1 MSPRRLLHIPRH
13 TLRIATYAVAT
24 VLGLGVVLFFSLTR
38 TEVGR
43 DALRQRIERQFAQT
57 FEGRLE
63 IGALKGNLV
72 QQFFADDVRLYDP
85 EGRLMLHVDSVVAN
99 PNWSDLLRQ
108 RFSVGSLTL
117 LRPTFYVL
125 YQADSTWNAADAFR
139 RRVPLE
145 QSAGPQPWSFDSAD
159 LYLIDGAVHTQ
170 HEAALPPSVEAGW
183 LFNFTGTNVRE
194 VQTRATIEWGT
205 DVKLIDVLS
214 FSAVLPDV
222 PFAIE
227 NVQGQLVIEPER
239 VLVNQLVVEAGET
252 DLRFDGVIEQYDSLR
267 TGALNALT
275 LNATLDPSRLDFD
288 GLRALFPRLPL
299 SDAVT
304 ASISLQGP
312 LPQLVIEE
320 ATLARGQTR
329 IRTEGTLLGFP
340 DSLDFDLMVRNT
352 TVTTPDLRAVLPSVS
367 FPDLDH
373 LGVLTMSGTAEGI
386 AHGGLAA
393 SQLRLR
399 TEGMLD
405 VRGTPGHL
413 NAALALRQQPGHS
426 LGYILDLT
434 TDSLNVG
441 LIARDNRFASS
452 LHGQARFQ
460 GSGLSLDSLD
470 TTIRA
475 DLFASELAGRR
486 IDTFHV
492 DASVARRR
500 LEATVAAR
508 QARQGVFAN
517 AILDWNTRLPTYR
530 LGLITRRLDLGP
542 LLASDS
548 LRSSL
553 NTQWTLEG
561 AGLTWENLRGELA
574 VTVDTSAMQWG
585 VTARS
590 VPAHRSVVRVNARA
604 ADAPRLHISGD
615 ALSLRLDGD
624 TSAEAVQALTM
635 LWHYALGE
643 AWNRQTDNLYARA
656 APDPSLA
663 VTDVEG
669 PSLDQL
675 ILQGEA
681 RQALQNVGLDTLT
694 LHLALAIK
702 RADVLSALLPMAP
715 SFDTD
720 FRTEFRLVADADRMH
735 LVGSAQADSMR
746 MQALGAETYRAD
758 FTASAHLDEPIE
770 ASLQTSF
777 EARADTLL
785 LARQVL
791 RAPHV
796 TARYQNRTGHFGI
809 ALDRHKGAGPANV
822 TATLDLLPDRH
833 RLTVQDVDL
842 TVGGYAWK
850 HPQHEVIDLFTD
862 AVVFPGVLLES
873 QPADSGATQRIRVRG
888 ALSSAPQDTLFVDLE
903 AIGLEQLSDFL
914 AGKRSFGGRLNGQLA
929 LTGED
934 QRELTGSLAIDALAL
949 DDRLM
954 GHLEVS
960 SRYIPGAPD
969 VAFDLAILPI
979 DPDDPLLPTM
989 SPAFRITENHLSLAG
1004 TLRLPQPGNDDP
1016 GALDL
1021 KLDVQRAD
1029 AFFFEYIIKEIT
1041 NIEGAFAGTGA
1052 IRGSFDYPLFEAE
1065 LALSDGRFYVPEVN
1079 LRYKIEGPVR
1089 VDDEAIRLDHV
1100 LLSDD
1105 TEGSAVISGSL
1116 FFNDYRFFSFDL
1128 NGRLDEIQII
1138 DVSTYTRRLPFYGT
1152 IWASGD
1158 ATLTGPLDNAFLRS
1172 DNAVTSQQSE
1182 LFIPIITAA
1191 TAVDPGFIIF
1201 ADSTGQI
1208 PEEATL
1214 IRRDNILDDRPVGE
1228 RTFLEGIG
1236 MDLNILAPQGSTV
1249 HLVIDPLLGDVIN
1262 AVGSGRIQLQLQEGD
1277 ISTFGNFEVD
1287 SGDYLFTAGELFVR
1301 RFLINDGTITWTG
1314 DPLNPSLDIE
1324 AAYRTRASRT
1334 GLPEDV
1340 GGTLQS
1346 SLPLIVDLH
1355 ITGELN
1361 AVLVAL
1367 TLTLDRS
1374 RQDAISDT
1382 PLLEAY
1388 LNQPDRAAQH
1398 ATSVLLTNSFLLS
1411 TEGTSNDVLAGSAF
1425 NSVSQLV
1432 SSQLNRYLSQVIPNA
1447 DFTFGVQSDEAA
1459 DDLDVSAGIAIRL
1472 LNERLVIRGQGVY
1485 RGLGDQVEDTAQQGL
1500 EGEFIVEVR
1509 LSPTVSVE
1517 VFYRREGDVLSE
1529 TLITSET
1536 GAGLSYQTEFPTW
1549 RKLIENIFGR
1559 KKRDTASDSTTVV
1572 EAQDDN

>member
-1 MSPRRLLHIPRH
+1 M
-13 TLRIATYAVAT
+13 AT
-24 VLGLGVVLFFSLTR
+24 VLGVGVVLFFSLTR
-38 TEVGR
+38 TQVGR
-43 DALRQRIERQFAQT
+43 DALRQRIERQFNQT

-63 IGALKGNLV
+63 IGTLKGNLV

-117 LRPTFYVL
+117 LRPTFHVL
-125 YQADSTWNAADAFR
+125 YQADSTWNVADAFR
-139 RRVPLE
+139 RRVPVE
-145 QSAGPQPWSFDSAD
+145 QPSGPQPWSFDSAD
-159 LYLIDGAVHTQ
+159 LYLIDGAIETM
-170 HEAALPPSVEAGW
+170 HEAALPQPVEAGW
-183 LFNFTGTNVRE
+183 LFNFAGTTARD

-214 FSAVLPDV
+214 FSALLPEV
-222 PFAIE
+222 PFTME
-227 NVQGQLVIEPER
+227 NMQGQLVIEPER

-252 DLRFDGVIEQYDSLR
+252 DLRFDGAIEQYDSLR
-267 TGALNALT
+267 TGALDALALDIT
-275 LNATLDPSRLDFD
+275 LAPSRLDFAA
-288 GLRALFPRLPL
+288 LRVLFPHLPL
-299 SDAVT
+299 ADAVA
-304 ASISLQGP
+304 ASMRLQGP
-312 LPQLVIEE
+312 LSQLVIEE
-320 ATLARGQTR
+320 AALTRGQSR
-329 IRTEGTLLGFP
+329 IRAEGTLLGFP
-340 DSLDFDLMVRNT
+340 DSLDFDLALRNT
-352 TVTTPDLRAVLPSVS
+352 TVTAADLRAVLPSVT
-367 FPDLDH
+367 FPDLEH
-373 LGVLTMSGTAEGI
+373 LGVLTINGTAEGV
-386 AHGGLAA
+386 AHGDA
-393 SQLRLR
+393 STDRLRLR
-399 TEGMLD
+399 AEGTLD
-405 VRGTPGHL
+405 VRGSSGHV
-413 NAALALRQQPGHS
+413 NATIALRQQPGRL
-426 LGYILDLT
+426 LGYTLDLT

-441 LIARDNRFASS
+441 LIARDNRFTS
-452 LHGQARFQ
+452 LLNGRARLQ
-460 GSGLSLDSLD
+460 GRGLSLDSLD
-470 TTIRA
+470 TTLRA
-475 DLFASELAGRR
+475 DLFTSQLAGRR
-486 IDTFHV
+486 VDTFHV
-492 DASVARRR
+492 DASIVGRR
-500 LEATVAAR
+500 LEATAAAR
-508 QARQGVFAN
+508 QDRQGVFAN
-517 AILDWNTRLPTYR
+517 AVLDWNTRQPSYR
-530 LGLITRRLDLGP
+530 LGLITRRLDLGM

-561 AGLTWENLRGELA
+561 TGLAWDDLRGELA
-574 VTVDTSAMQWG
+574 VTVDPSAMQWG
-585 VTARS
+585 TTARS
-590 VPAHRSVVRVNARA
+590 VPVHRSVVTVNAPA
-604 ADAPRLHISGD
+604 AEAPRLHVTGD

-624 TSAEAVQALTM
+624 TSAEAMQALAA
-635 LWHYALGE
+635 LWRYALGE
-643 AWNRQTDNLYARA
+643 AWDRQAEKIYARA
-656 APDPSLA
+656 APTPSLA
-663 VTDVEG
+663 AARFEG

-681 RQALQNVGLDTLT
+681 RRVLQNAGLDTLT
-694 LHLALAIK
+694 LDLALAVK
-702 RADVLSALLPMAP
+702 RSDVLAALLPMVP
-715 SFDTD
+715 RFDTD
-720 FRTEFRLVADADRMH
+720 FSTDFRLTADADRLH
-735 LVGSAQADSMR
+735 LLGSARADSIR
-746 MQALGAETYRAD
+746 LNALGADAYRAD
-758 FTASAHLDEPIE
+758 FSASAHLDEPIE
-770 ASLQTSF
+770 ASLQASF
-777 EARADTLL
+777 DARADTLL

-791 RAPHV
+791 RAPRV
-796 TARYQNRTGHFGI
+796 TARYQDRTGRFGV

-833 RLTVQDVDL
+833 RLTMQEVDL
-842 TVGGYAWK
+842 TVGGYIWN
-850 HPQHEVIDLFTD
+850 HPEDEIIDLFVD
-862 AVVFPGVLLES
+862 AVVFPGMLLES
-873 QPADSGATQRIRVRG
+873 QPADSVATQRIRVRG
-888 ALSSAPQDTLFVDLE
+888 ALSNAPQDTLFVDLE

-929 LTGED
+929 FTGED
-934 QRELTGSLAIDALAL
+934 QRELTGALTIDALAL
-949 DDRLM
+949 DDRLL
-954 GHLEVS
+954 GHLEAS
-960 SRYIPGAPD
+960 SRYLPGAPD
-969 VAFDLAILPI
+969 VALDLTLLPI
-979 DPDDPLLPTM
+979 DPDDPLLPTV
-989 SPAFRITENHLSLAG
+989 SPALRLTENHLRLSG
-1004 TLRLPQPGNDDP
+1004 TFRLPQTNNDDP

-1021 KLDVQRAD
+1021 KLDAQRAD
-1029 AFFFEYIIKEIT
+1029 AFFFEYIIKEIA
-1041 NIEGAFAGTGA
+1041 NVEGAFAGTGA
-1052 IRGSFDYPLFEAE
+1052 VRGTFDYPLFEAD
-1065 LALSDGRFYVPEVN
+1065 LALSDGRFYVPEFN

-1089 VDDEAIRLDHV
+1089 VDDEGIRLDQV
-1100 LLSDD
+1100 FLSDYTD
-1105 TEGSAVISGSL
+1105 GSAIISGSL

-1128 NGRLDEIQII
+1128 SGRLDDIQII
-1138 DVSTYTRRLPFYGT
+1138 DVSTYSRQLPFYGT

-1158 ATLTGPLDNAFLRS
+1158 ATLTGPLDNAFLRA
-1172 DNAVTSQQSE
+1172 DNVVTSQQSE

-1191 TAVDPGFIIF
+1191 TVVDPGFIIF

-1208 PEEATL
+1208 PEEATQ
-1214 IRRDNILDDRPVGE
+1214 IRRDNILADRPVGE
-1228 RTFLEGIG
+1228 RTFIEGIE

-1277 ISTFGNFEVD
+1277 ISTFGSFEVD

-1301 RFLINDGTITWTG
+1301 RFLINEGTIIWTG
-1314 DPLNPSLDIE
+1314 DPLNPSLDIQ

-1355 ITGELN
+1355 ITGALN

-1374 RQDAISDT
+1374 RQEAISDT

-1447 DFTFGVQSDEAA
+1447 DFTFGVQSDETA

-1529 TLITSET
+1529 SLITSET
-1536 GAGLSYQTEFPTW
+1536 GAGLSYRTEFSTW
-1549 RKLIENIFGR
+1549 RKLIQNIFGR
-1559 KKRDTASDSTTVV
+1559 KKRDTASDSTDVV
-1572 EAQDDN
+1572 VDAKDNR